1 MFKKIAK
8 FIKEVRIELKKV
20 AWPDK
25 DTIITSTAVVL
36 VTMLFLAIFLGIED
50 RILNMIIKNLFQLF

>member
-36 VTMLFLAIFLGIED
+36 ITMLFLAVFLGIED
-50 RILNMIIKNLFQLF
+50 RILNLIIRNLFQIF

>member
-36 VTMLFLAIFLGIED
+36 ITMLFLAIFLGIED
-50 RILNMIIKNLFQLF
+50 RILNIIIRNLFQIF

>member
-1 MFKKIAK
+1 MFKKLAK

-50 RILNMIIKNLFQLF
+50 RILNLIIRNLFQIF

>member
-50 RILNMIIKNLFQLF
+50 RILNLIIRNLFQIF

>member
-50 RILNMIIKNLFQLF
+50 RILNMIIKNLFQIF

>member
-36 VTMLFLAIFLGIED
+36 VTMLFLAIFLGVED
-50 RILNMIIKNLFQLF
+50 RILNFIIRNLFQIF